1 MYSTLKG
8 ASLVVA
14 GAIVI
19 AVIGAATYLTSNGNL
34 TGADW
39 LVIITPLLTGVVGIT
54 FAHTTGIA
62 VGAALNTPPPGTV
75 VTPVQPSPPV
85 VAPPAPPA

>member
-1 MYSTLKG
+1 MFATLKG
-8 ASLVVA
+8 AALYVA
-14 GAIVI
+14 GGIVV

-39 LVIITPLLTGVVGIT
+39 LVIITPILTGVVGIT
-54 FAHTTGIA
+54 FAHTTGQA
-62 VGAALNTPPPGTV
+62 VGAALQTPPPGYGV
-75 VTPVQPSPPV
+75 VPVQPPAPV